1 MNNIEASNRQQMLKM
16 KEKLSILLGDKNSN
30 QHPDLQKT
38 PTTE

>member
-30 QHPDLQKT
+30 HPDLQKT